1 MSVTTDFTAPPFH
14 TRNDLAADTRAAM
27 IVLLNDRLADAI
39 ALGLQAKQAHWNVK
53 GPHFKPLHELFD
65 AVNASALEWADEIAE
80 RAVQLG
86 GIAEGLPGQVLDR
99 SRLPAFPTKAPN
111 AKAWVEAM
119 ATAVE
124 FTANALRADIEEA
137 TAAGDAVTADILT
150 SITGEVDKQLWFVEA
165 HLEGL

>member
-1 MSVTTDFTAPPFH
+1 MSAPTDFAAPPFH

-27 IVLLNDRLADAI
+27 VVLLNDRLADAI

-53 GPHFKPLHELFD
+53 GPHFKQLHELFD
-65 AVNASALEWADEIAE
+65 AVNALALEWADELAE

-86 GIAEGLPGQVLDR
+86 GVAEGLPGQVLDR
-99 SRLPAFPTKAPN
+99 SRLPAFPTRA
-111 AKAWVEAM
+111 ADARGWVEAM

-137 TAAGDAVTADILT
+137 TAAGDAVTADLLT
-150 SITGEVDKQLWFVEA
+150 SIAGAADKQLWFVEA